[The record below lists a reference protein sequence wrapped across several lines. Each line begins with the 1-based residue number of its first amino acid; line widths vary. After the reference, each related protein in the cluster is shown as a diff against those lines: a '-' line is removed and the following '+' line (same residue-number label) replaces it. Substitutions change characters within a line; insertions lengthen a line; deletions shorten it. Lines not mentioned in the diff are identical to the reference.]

1 MRRNDLSS
9 LQSTT
14 EMNNVQENHMTIWSN
29 DGRKPPKEKSVSNR
43 DSSLI
48 TSKTAPNKKGI
59 SKITILSNRSHQMEN
74 SVSK

>member
-1 MRRNDLSS
+1 MRRNDITS
-9 LQSTT
+9 LQSNT
-14 EMNNVQENHMTIWSN
+14 EMNTGQENHMTLWSN
-29 DGRKPPKEKSVSNR
+29 DGRLTPKEKSVTR

-59 SKITILSNRSHQMEN
+59 NKITVLSNRSHQMEN